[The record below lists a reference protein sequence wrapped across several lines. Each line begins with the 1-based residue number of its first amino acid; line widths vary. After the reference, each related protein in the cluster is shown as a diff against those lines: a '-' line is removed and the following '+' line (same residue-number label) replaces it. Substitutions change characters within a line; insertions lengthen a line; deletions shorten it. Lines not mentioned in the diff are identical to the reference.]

1 MPSFDLDL
9 RMYVAAYIL
18 RSAVCLG
25 TKIHDTMQN
34 HA

>member
-18 RSAVCLG
+18 RFRSKLG
-25 TKIHDTMQN
+25 IVLHTAACFYD
-34 HA
+34 